1 MNVVNPYTSG
11 YCYSHVEDEET
22 DTESMMLSF
31 LSNFVNLVA
40 PGLSCGMW
48 DLGPCSGIESLP
60 PCIGRWILN
69 HRTTREV
76 CNIFF

>member
-1 MNVVNPYTSG
+1 MYLILTRVDTVILMLKMRKQ
-11 YCYSHVEDEET
+11 
-22 DTESMMLSF
+22 TESMMLSF

-60 PCIGRWILN
+60 PVLEARSLSPGLPGK
-69 HRTTREV
+69 
-76 CNIFF
+76 F